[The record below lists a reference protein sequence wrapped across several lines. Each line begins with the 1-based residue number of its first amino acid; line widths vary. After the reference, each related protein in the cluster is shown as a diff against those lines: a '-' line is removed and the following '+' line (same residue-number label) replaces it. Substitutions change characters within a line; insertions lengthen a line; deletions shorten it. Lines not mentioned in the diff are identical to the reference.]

1 MNRVVLLA
9 SRAPRGTTI
18 PLQTKSPALLRT
30 NTFRSAGAI
39 DPAATIPAA
48 RGRSIATASNPAEES
63 GTGERRSISMKTHP
77 PFGSA
82 PGPRAVGF
90 PPAIAFRRQDALHDQ
105 QRRFFSSPPPGAG
118 QSLGS
123 IFGTDPSGGSYLEDF
138 TIDLTEIAR
147 GGKKQGGADS
157 PGGNGSGGNTKM
169 DPIIGRHEEI
179 GRCLQIL
186 ARRTKSNPILIG
198 QAGVGKTAV
207 AEGLAQRIVGGQVPE
222 SMKHKRVLS
231 LDVTGLVSGAYM
243 RGQFEERLRGILKE
257 VTESDGSVI
266 LFVDEIHLI
275 GTAGKGEGSVDMG
288 NMLKPALARG
298 DLQLIGA
305 TTLDE
310 YRILEKDPALARR
323 FQAVYVDE
331 PSVEDTLSIL
341 RGLKP
346 HYELHHAGIRI
357 KDEALVAAAE
367 MSDRYITDRFQPDKS
382 IDLVDEA
389 CSQLRLEQESKPE
402 VLWKVERDLM
412 TKQIE
417 MSALQGEDD
426 KNSIKRRETVA
437 SEVEELK
444 QRAQKLTEMWQE
456 ERNSLTRV
464 KDLKQELAEA
474 QQEMEIARSK
484 GDFARAGELLHS
496 KIPHLKHELE
506 ETEKEED
513 DASATQGSRLL
524 NDSVDASA
532 IAAIVARSTGIP
544 VSKITGTESRKLL
557 DMEDKLR
564 QRVIGQDHALQAVSN
579 CVRLSRTGLQARD
592 RTLGNFLFAGPSGV
606 GKTELCKA
614 LAEFLFDDQNAM
626 TRIDMSE
633 FGEKH
638 TVSRLI
644 GSPPG
649 YVGYEKGGV
658 LTEAVRRR
666 PYQILLLDEFEKS
679 HPDVWNLLLQLFDDG
694 RLTDSHG
701 REVDFSNVIVVM
713 TSNMGAHVISEL
725 PSHLKG
731 NEPEVKESIM
741 NVVRN
746 TLSPELLNRIDETV
760 IFNRLQREQM
770 GQIAGIHLEDIATRL
785 EENHGM
791 ALKVSKSAQ
800 ACIEEHGFDIRYGA
814 RPLKRAITKDILN
827 PLSKAILGGEIRD
840 ADLVRVVT
848 RGEAINLQNEERHL
862 GWVTGADPRST
873 DRNDVVLL
881 KNHEAYTDD
890 DISGSGKVSGEDDD
904 YYSDE
909 WRA

>member
-1 MNRVVLLA
+1 MNRALLLA
-9 SRAPRGTTI
+9 ARASRGTPLLSQTPALRTTI
-18 PLQTKSPALLRT
+18 PAIGAADS
-30 NTFRSAGAI
+30 RSLSF
-39 DPAATIPAA
+39 ATDRSFVTHDA
-48 RGRSIATASNPAEES
+48 RENRSRIT
-63 GTGERRSISMKTHP
+63 
-77 PFGSA
+77 
-82 PGPRAVGF
+82 
-90 PPAIAFRRQDALHDQ
+90 PPAITAASSG
-105 QRRFFSSPPPGAG
+105 QRRFLSSGGG
-118 QSLGS
+118 QSLGN
-123 IFGTDPSGGSYLEDF
+123 IFSTNPSSGSYLEDY
-138 TIDLTEIAR
+138 TIDLTEIAK
-147 GGKKQGGADS
+147 GGKQGSKDK
-157 PGGNGSGGNTKM
+157 PGTNNNSNM

-179 GRCLQIL
+179 RRCLQIL

-207 AEGLAQRIVGGQVPE
+207 VEGLAQRIVSGQVPE

-231 LDVTGLVSGAYM
+231 LDVPGLMSGAFM
-243 RGQFEERLRGILKE
+243 RGQFEERLKGVIKE
-257 VTESDGSVI
+257 VTDSDGSVI
-266 LFVDEIHLI
+266 LFIDEIHLI

-323 FQAVYVDE
+323 FQAVYVEE

-341 RGLKP
+341 RGLKS

-382 IDLVDEA
+382 IDLIDEA
-389 CSQLRLEQESKPE
+389 CSSLRLQQESKPE

-426 KNSIKRRETVA
+426 KDSMKRKELVEA
-437 SEVEELK
+437 EVHELEEEAK
-444 QRAQKLTEMWQE
+444 KLTKMWQD
-456 ERNSLTRV
+456 ERDSLTHV
-464 KDLKQELAEA
+464 KDLKEELAKA
-474 QQEMEIARSK
+474 QREMEIARSK
-484 GDFARAGELLHS
+484 GDFAKAGELLHS
-496 KIPHLKHELE
+496 TIPNLQHMLE
-506 ETEKEED
+506 ERENDED
-513 DASATQGSRLL
+513 RVVAGHTKKDRLL
-524 NDSVDASA
+524 ADAVDANA
-532 IAAIVARSTGIP
+532 IATIVARATGIP
-544 VSKITGTESRKLL
+544 VSKITGKESRKLL
-557 DMEDKLR
+557 HMEDDLR
-564 QRVIGQDHALQAVSN
+564 KRVVGQDHALEAVSN

-592 RTLGNFLFAGPSGV
+592 RTRGNFLFAGPSGV

-649 YVGYEKGGV
+649 YVGYESGGV

-666 PYQILLLDEFEKS
+666 PYQVILLDEFEKS
-679 HPDVWNLLLQLFDDG
+679 HPEVWNLLLQLFDDG

-731 NEPEVKESIM
+731 NEPQVQEAIM
-741 NVVRN
+741 DVVRK

-760 IFNRLQREQM
+760 IFNRLQREYM
-770 GQIAGIHLEDIATRL
+770 DQIAEINIEDITKRL
-785 EENHGM
+785 EKKQDMTLE
-791 ALKVSKSAQ
+791 VSSSAK
-800 ACIEEHGFDIRYGA
+800 ACIAEHGFDVRYGA
-814 RPLKRAITKDILN
+814 RPLKRALANEILN
-827 PLSKAILGGEIRD
+827 PLSRAILEGDVRETD
-840 ADLVRVVT
+840 VVRVVT
-848 RGEAINLQNEERHL
+848 RGEALNLQKDGGADL
-862 GWVTGADPRST
+862 GWVTGANPTST
-873 DRNDVVLL
+873 DRNDVVIL
-881 KNHEAYTDD
+881 KNHEAFLDEDEY
-890 DISGSGKVSGEDDD
+890 SVEDDN
-904 YYSDE
+904 YNSDE

>member
-1 MNRVVLLA
+1 
-9 SRAPRGTTI
+9 
-18 PLQTKSPALLRT
+18 
-30 NTFRSAGAI
+30 
-39 DPAATIPAA
+39 
-48 RGRSIATASNPAEES
+48 
-63 GTGERRSISMKTHP
+63 
-77 PFGSA
+77 
-82 PGPRAVGF
+82 
-90 PPAIAFRRQDALHDQ
+90 
-105 QRRFFSSPPPGAG
+105 
-118 QSLGS
+118 
-123 IFGTDPSGGSYLEDF
+123 
-138 TIDLTEIAR
+138 
-147 GGKKQGGADS
+147 
-157 PGGNGSGGNTKM
+157 M

-179 GRCLQIL
+179 RRCLQIL

-207 AEGLAQRIVGGQVPE
+207 VEGLAQRIVSGQVPE

-231 LDVTGLVSGAYM
+231 LDVPGLMSGTFM
-243 RGQFEERLRGILKE
+243 RGQFEERLKGIIKE
-257 VTESDGSVI
+257 VTESDGAVI
-266 LFVDEIHLI
+266 LFIDEIHLI
-275 GTAGKGEGSVDMG
+275 GTAGRGEGSVDMG

-331 PSVEDTLSIL
+331 PTVEDTLSIL

-389 CSQLRLEQESKPE
+389 CSRLRLEQESKPE

-426 KNSIKRRETVA
+426 KDSIKRRELIAAEVKEL
-437 SEVEELK
+437 SE
-444 QRAQKLTEMWQE
+444 RARKLTDTWQE
-456 ERNSLTRV
+456 ERKSLNRA
-464 KDLKQELAEA
+464 KDLKEELAA
-474 QQEMEIARSK
+474 AKREMEIARSR
-484 GDFARAGELLHS
+484 GDFAKAGELLHS
-496 KIPHLKHELE
+496 TIPALQHELE
-506 ETEKEED
+506 ERENEED
-513 DASATQGSRLL
+513 RTETKHHRLL
-524 NDSVDASA
+524 NDAVDANA
-532 IAAIVARSTGIP
+532 IATIVARATGIP
-544 VSKITGTESRKLL
+544 VSKITGKESRKLL
-557 DMEDKLR
+557 RMEDRLR
-564 QRVIGQDHALQAVSN
+564 QRVVGQDHALEAVSN

-592 RTLGNFLFAGPSGV
+592 RTRGNFLFAGPSGV

-666 PYQILLLDEFEKS
+666 PYQVILLDEFEKS

-725 PSHLKG
+725 PSHLQG

-741 NVVRN
+741 NVIRK

-760 IFNRLQREQM
+760 IFNRLQREHM
-770 GQIAGIHLEDIATRL
+770 DQIAEIHIEGIAKRLED
-785 EENHGM
+785 NHGM
-791 ALKVSKSAQ
+791 TLEVSTAAQ
-800 ACIEEHGFDIRYGA
+800 TCIEEHGFDVRYGA
-814 RPLKRAITKDILN
+814 RPLKRALTNEILN
-827 PLSKAILGGEIRD
+827 PLSRAILEGEVRD
-840 ADLVRVVT
+840 TDIVHVVT
-848 RGEAINLQNEERHL
+848 RGEAINMQKDEKAQL
-862 GWVTGADPRST
+862 GWVTSADTRST
-873 DRNDVVLL
+873 DRNDVVIL
-881 KNHEAYTDD
+881 KNHEAYVEDD
-890 DISGSGKVSGEDDD
+890 TSGETSGEEDN
-904 YYSDE
+904 YFTEE
-909 WRA
+909 WGA